1 MGAEDKAKTELS
13 SDNLNDLAKFSTEI
27 SDILVPLMNDAID
40 KEITDK
46 NNTIFSNKLGS
57 FEYTLNLKLNKED
70 FLRTYNDFLK
80 EISDI
85 NDFE

>member
-1 MGAEDKAKTELS
+1 
-13 SDNLNDLAKFSTEI
+13 
-27 SDILVPLMNDAID
+27 MNDAID

-46 NNTIFSNKLGS
+46 TNTTLSYILDG
-57 FEYTLNLKLNKED
+57 FEYNLNLTLNKED